1 MKKLL
6 IGVGLIYLTVQFSLM
21 AIDRLVAT
29 NRTTRLI
36 ERHQTRRLEVESASG
51 H

>member
-1 MKKLL
+1 MKKL
-6 IGVGLIYLTVQFSLM
+6 IVGLGLLYLTVQLSLM
-21 AIDRLVAT
+21 AVDRLVAT

-36 ERHQTRRLEVESASG
+36 ERHQTRRLEVENSNG